1 MSRQLLLKICLS
13 FPVTR
18 RKVRRT
24 VKLKLQ
30 RVIMASK
37 DEEELGLGCSEDM
50 MREIELLQLQE
61 KRMRKLVEQRR
72 EERNELEREN
82 SRMQRQK
89 KYMEEMVKENE
100 DWEAEFQRQVT
111 DKGPFSG
118 TGHMLGAPTPAT
130 APSPRRPL
138 RQVPHVEVDP
148 SKPVGS
154 VQVRLGDGS
163 RIVVKLNHEHTV
175 GDMKQEIMAM
185 KPEEDREFNLVSMGP
200 PSVVLQDKAGL
211 KEANLFGAAVM
222 QRFV

>member
-1 MSRQLLLKICLS
+1 MSQQLLLKICLS

-24 VKLKLQ
+24 EKIKLQ
-30 RVIMASK
+30 RGIMASK
-37 DEEELGLGCSEDM
+37 DEEELGLGCTEDM

-111 DKGPFSG
+111 DKGPFTG

-130 APSPRRPL
+130 APAPRRAL

-163 RIVVKLNHEHTV
+163 RIVVKLNHEHKV